1 MTTVHDDQAR
11 AARLLAARA
20 LVGDLLASHPEARS
34 LLSEASHWRGLA
46 AHSAAVA
53 AAASRAADLARLRS
67 EELRHRL
74 DPRGHRRGRYGV
86 ACALVAAIGVVL
98 AGLARIELAPWIDV
112 TGRPAGW
119 LVATAVAAV
128 WLSGAWLAAT
138 SGHPRRVLLTA
149 AAVAL
154 AALLAA
160 LAVADVVAGSRRR
173 LAAVLYAVLSALL
186 AVIAAALIARA
197 EPVTL
202 AQGALA
208 RPPRRAAPRCRG
220 GHRAGR
226 RRDRRRHQGK
236 LARPG
241 PRGHRGGRR
250 GTGPR
255 GDRYRGGH
263 DLVPRPSRGTGIPSV
278 MAPFGALVRPG
289 RRGAG

>member
-74 DPRGHRRGRYGV
+74 DPRGRRRGRYGV

-98 AGLARIELAPWIDV
+98 AGLARIELARWIDV

-160 LAVADVVAGSRRR
+160 LAVADGVRPGLAGA

-202 AQGALA
+202 ARA
-208 RPPRRAAPRCRG
+208 RWHGR
-220 GHRAGR
+220 RAGR
-226 RRDRRRHQGK
+226 HRDAAVATARADAETAAVTRESWLGLVRAATGAEDEE
-236 LARPG
+236 LARAA
-241 PRGHRGGRR
+241 
-250 GTGPR
+250 
-255 GDRYRGGH
+255 
-263 DLVPRPSRGTGIPSV
+263 I
-278 MAPFGALVRPG
+278 AIA
-289 RRGAG
+289 AGMI